1 MARNTRRRPKQRAT
15 LAAFALIL
23 GGGGMMAANVYA
35 SATDGGTTDAQV
47 LSGAATIDCPDVAT
61 QLTEV
66 PDQARAEVDKELAN
80 LDAQIAEAYKRLG
93 ESGDAIRQ
101 DPGFAENAVAG
112 PLKDK
117 RAAVL
122 ARIGAAIEKA
132 GAERPQGL
140 DDLAACAV
148 RDSGNAPAPEEGGD
162 GGEQAGDGQQNGDGQ
177 QDGGNQ
183 QGGQDQGGQD
193 EGGQDGG
200 QDQGGGNG
208 GQAGN
213 GPVPG
218 DYVPIESVQPNVNTP
233 EPSGNASTGTFT
245 SECGVNANGVFN
257 SDNVIAA
264 PGVSNGAH
272 HFHDYIGNQATNAF
286 VSDDELA
293 RAETSCEDQRDK
305 SSYYWP
311 VLRLQN
317 GTEERDAQSPGG
329 GIEGNAGEIVT
340 PKDVTL
346 TFVGNPKAKVTA
358 MPRLL
363 RIITGDAKS
372 FVNGPANA
380 NASWSCTGFEDRQ
393 LKDKYPLCPEG
404 SDVVRSFAFQ
414 SCWDGRNID
423 SANHRTHMA
432 FMDAEGNCPA
442 GFQPIPQLVQRI
454 VYDVDAPSLE
464 DGGKTVPLFA
474 VDSFPEQLHK
484 PITDHGDFINVFEED
499 LMNEMVA
506 CINEGRTCGAGAGG
520 DNGGGDNGGGG
531 DDGNAGGDNGGGDNG
546 GGDDGNAGG
555 DNGGGDNGGGDNGT
569 EQPTA
574 TPDDPGQGNGGGQD
588 DGDQGDGQD
597 DGDQDGQDG
606 QEPPAATEKPADDKA
621 TAQPDVKVS
630 DPADAGGE
638 DVAQGGADTGQGG
651 NDDGGQAAQAA
662 QVPGSLPELED
673 NTQAQG
679 AGGSLAETGAQLWP
693 AAIGGVLVIF
703 GFFVLRSVR
712 RNA

>member
-1 MARNTRRRPKQRAT
+1 
-15 LAAFALIL
+15 
-23 GGGGMMAANVYA
+23 MMAANVYA
-35 SATDGGTTDAQV
+35 SATDGGTSDAQV

-66 PDQARAEVDKELAN
+66 PDQARAEVDRELAN

-93 ESGDAIRQ
+93 ESADAIRQ
-101 DPGFAENAVAG
+101 DPGFAENAIAG

-122 ARIGAAIEKA
+122 ARIGAAIETA

-140 DDLAACAV
+140 DDLAGCAV

-162 GGEQAGDGQQNGDGQ
+162 GGEQAGDGQDQQNGDGQ
-177 QDGGNQ
+177 QDGDGQ
-183 QGGQDQGGQD
+183 QGGQDQGQ
-193 EGGQDGG
+193 GGQDGG
-200 QDQGGGNG
+200 RDQGGNG

-213 GPVPG
+213 GPVAG
-218 DYVPIESVQPNVNTP
+218 DYVSIESVQPNVNKP
-233 EPSGNASTGTFT
+233 QPSGDASTGTFT

-286 VSDDELA
+286 VSDDELT
-293 RAETSCEDQRDK
+293 RAETSCQDQRDK

-317 GTEERDAQSPGG
+317 GTEEQDAQSPGG
-329 GIEGNAGEIVT
+329 GIEGNTGEIVT

-432 FMDAEGNCPA
+432 FTDAEGNCPA

-499 LMNEMVA
+499 LMNEMVD

-520 DNGGGDNGGGG
+520 GDNGGGDNGG
-531 DDGNAGGDNGGGDNG
+531 DDGNAGGDNGNGGDNG
-546 GGDDGNAGG
+546 A
-555 DNGGGDNGGGDNGT
+555 

-574 TPDDPGQGNGGGQD
+574 TPDDPGQGNDGGQD
-588 DGDQGDGQD
+588 DGNQGGDQGGGQN
-597 DGDQDGQDG
+597 DGDQGGDQGNQDG
-606 QEPPAATEKPADDKA
+606 GQKPPAATEKPADDQA

-630 DPADAGGE
+630 QPADAGGQ
-638 DVAQGGADTGQGG
+638 DDAQGGADTGNGG

>member
-1 MARNTRRRPKQRAT
+1 
-15 LAAFALIL
+15 
-23 GGGGMMAANVYA
+23 MMAANVYA
-35 SATDGGTTDAQV
+35 SATDGGTPDAQV

-61 QLTEV
+61 ELTEV

-93 ESGDAIRQ
+93 ESADAIRQ
-101 DPGFAENAVAG
+101 DPGFAENAIAG

-122 ARIGAAIEKA
+122 ARIGAAVEKA

-140 DDLAACAV
+140 DDLAGCAV

-162 GGEQAGDGQQNGDGQ
+162 GGEQAGDGQDQQNGDGQ
-177 QDGGNQ
+177 QGGDQ
-183 QGGQDQGGQD
+183 QGGDQQGGDQQGGGQDQGGQD
-193 EGGQDGG
+193 Q
-200 QDQGGGNG
+200 GGNG

-218 DYVPIESVQPNVNTP
+218 DYVSIESVQPNVDKP
-233 EPSGNASTGTFT
+233 QPSGDASTGTFT
-245 SECGVNANGVFN
+245 SECGVNENGLFN

-286 VSDDELA
+286 VSDDELT

-317 GTEERDAQSPGG
+317 GTEEQDAQSPGG
-329 GIEGNAGEIVT
+329 GIEGNVGEIVT

-432 FMDAEGNCPA
+432 FTDAEGNCPS

-499 LMNEMVA
+499 LMNEVVA

-520 DNGGGDNGGGG
+520 GDNGGGDNGG
-531 DDGNAGGDNGGGDNG
+531 DDGNAGGDDGNGNGGGDNG
-546 GGDDGNAGG
+546 G
-555 DNGGGDNGGGDNGT
+555 DNGA

-588 DGDQGDGQD
+588 DGNQGGGKDDGGQGGGQ
-597 DGDQDGQDG
+597 GDQDGG

-630 DPADAGGE
+630 DPADAGGKDDE
-638 DVAQGGADTGQGG
+638 RGGADQGKGG

-679 AGGSLAETGAQLWP
+679 AGGSLAETGAQMWP

>member
-1 MARNTRRRPKQRAT
+1 
-15 LAAFALIL
+15 
-23 GGGGMMAANVYA
+23 MAANVYA
-35 SATDGGTTDAQV
+35 SATDGGTSDAQV

-61 QLTEV
+61 ELTEV

-101 DPGFAENAVAG
+101 DPGFAENAIAG

-122 ARIGAAIEKA
+122 ARIGAAVEKA

-148 RDSGNAPAPEEGGD
+148 RDSGNAPAPEEGG
-162 GGEQAGDGQQNGDGQ
+162 GEQAGDGQGQDQDQQNGDGQ
-177 QDGGNQ
+177 QGGEGRQDGGDQ

-193 EGGQDGG
+193 QGG

-218 DYVPIESVQPNVNTP
+218 DYISIESVQPNVNTP
-233 EPSGNASTGTFT
+233 EPSGDASTGTFA
-245 SECGVNANGVFN
+245 SECGVNENGLFN

-286 VSDDELA
+286 VSDEELT
-293 RAETSCEDQRDK
+293 RAQTSCEDQRDR

-432 FMDAEGNCPA
+432 FTDAEGNCPS

-520 DNGGGDNGGGG
+520 GDNG
-531 DDGNAGGDNGGGDNG
+531 A
-546 GGDDGNAGG
+546 
-555 DNGGGDNGGGDNGT
+555 

-588 DGDQGDGQD
+588 DGNQDGGQE
-597 DGDQDGQDG
+597 DGDQ
-606 QEPPAATEKPADDKA
+606 EPPVATEEPADDKGA
-621 TAQPDVKVS
+621 AQPDVKIS
-630 DPADAGGE
+630 DPADAGGK
-638 DVAQGGADTGQGG
+638 DDAQGGADKGEGG
-651 NDDGGQAAQAA
+651 DDDGGQAAQAA
-662 QVPGSLPELED
+662 QVPGSLPELDD

-679 AGGSLAETGAQLWP
+679 AGGSLAETGAQMWP